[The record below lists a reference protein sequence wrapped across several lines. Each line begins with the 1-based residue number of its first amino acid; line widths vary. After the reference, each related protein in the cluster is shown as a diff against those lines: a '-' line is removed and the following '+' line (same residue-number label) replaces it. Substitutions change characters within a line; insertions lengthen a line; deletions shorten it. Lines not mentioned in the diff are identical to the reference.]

1 MDMMLTGTG
10 CASKDEGETL
20 KEEMISEEEKL
31 AEEKMA
37 ADRAVLQQSLQRDG
51 MTDVEAAAAASV
63 VVRLRARRAALDEL
77 EKVARENL
85 EAILSAPLQTTV
97 YRGRTRLSLG
107 DIPIDRMGDSR
118 DVERSLEQAVL
129 EALLRKC
136 NSSRSSILT
145 NIAEEEEPHDFSSP
159 RLTEIP
165 TIMPELWKSAVDKI
179 RRAAGVAHVEAVAS
193 SVDSRRTVESGLT
206 KEEFLAVFDRAWDRT
221 VLQHVHED
229 DEEGGDMK
237 EPVLSG
243 NVAIGYE
250 AKVGRII

>member
-1 MDMMLTGTG
+1 
-10 CASKDEGETL
+10 
-20 KEEMISEEEKL
+20 
-31 AEEKMA
+31 
-37 ADRAVLQQSLQRDG
+37 
-51 MTDVEAAAAASV
+51 
-63 VVRLRARRAALDEL
+63 
-77 EKVARENL
+77 
-85 EAILSAPLQTTV
+85 
-97 YRGRTRLSLG
+97 
-107 DIPIDRMGDSR
+107 
-118 DVERSLEQAVL
+118 
-129 EALLRKC
+129 
-136 NSSRSSILT
+136 
-145 NIAEEEEPHDFSSP
+145 
-159 RLTEIP
+159 
-165 TIMPELWKSAVDKI
+165 VDKI